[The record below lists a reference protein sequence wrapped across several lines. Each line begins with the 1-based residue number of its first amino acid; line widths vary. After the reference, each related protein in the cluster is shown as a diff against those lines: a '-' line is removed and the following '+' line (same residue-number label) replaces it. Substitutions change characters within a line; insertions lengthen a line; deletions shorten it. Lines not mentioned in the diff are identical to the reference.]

1 MDKIAI
7 SVENQGTRDL
17 TDFER
22 KILASALENYKKCKS
37 AEKMLRGQAF
47 KANQRTQRDDMY
59 ATYDKLLGGILIL
72 QEMVR

>member
-1 MDKIAI
+1 MNKIAV
-7 SVENQGTRDL
+7 SVENQGARDL
-17 TDFER
+17 TEFER
-22 KILASALENYKKCKS
+22 KILASALENYRKCKS

-47 KANQRTQRDDMY
+47 KAKDSAQRDATY